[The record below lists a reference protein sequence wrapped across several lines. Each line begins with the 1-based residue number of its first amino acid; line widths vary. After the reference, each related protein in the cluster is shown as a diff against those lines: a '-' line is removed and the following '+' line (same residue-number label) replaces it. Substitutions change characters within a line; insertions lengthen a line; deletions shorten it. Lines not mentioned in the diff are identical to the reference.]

1 MSDLRGVS
9 RLAID
14 ATTAVTDL
22 VAAMH
27 HNIGRAPGIFGQ
39 PPQGRIQG
47 VTGLVYRSIR
57 GITGAVGG
65 SIDAILARL
74 SLTLEANASSEARD
88 AILAALNG
96 VLGDHLAATQNPLAV
111 TMRMRIGGKPVTLD
125 PGALQAAIG
134 EPAGKVL
141 LLVHGLC
148 MNGRQWLRNGHDHG
162 LVLAQKLGYTPIYL
176 EYNTG
181 LHVSTNGAALSA
193 MMDMLSRAWP
203 VPVTEVAILAH
214 SMGGLVARSAC
225 HQAEAAGHPWR
236 DRLRQLIFLGT
247 PHHGAPLERGGHWLD
262 IAFGMSPYTAPFAR
276 LGQVRSAGITDLRFG
291 NLLDSDWQDRDRFE
305 RSSDTRQPV
314 PLPRGV
320 DCYVI
325 GATTARHAESLKS
338 RMVGDGLVPL
348 ASALGRHDD
357 PARDLGVATHR
368 QWVAVRTNHLDL
380 LSRAKLCTTMR
391 HWLEASMLE

>member
-1 MSDLRGVS
+1 MLSKKTTGLVSDLRGLS

-22 VAAMH
+22 VEAMH
-27 HNIGRAPGIFGQ
+27 HNIGRAPGIFAQ
-39 PPQGRIQG
+39 PPQGRLQG

-65 SIDAILARL
+65 SIDAILSRL
-74 SLTLEANASSEARD
+74 SLTLEAKASSEARD

-96 VLGDHLAATQNPLAV
+96 VLGDHLAATQNPLAL
-111 TMRMRIGGKPVTLD
+111 TMRMRLGGKPVMLD
-125 PGALQAAIG
+125 PGALQAAIV
-134 EPAGKVL
+134 EPAGKIL

-148 MNGRQWLRNGHDHG
+148 MNGRQWRRNGHDHG
-162 LVLAQKLGYTPIYL
+162 RVLAQKLDYTPIYL
-176 EYNTG
+176 DYNTG
-181 LHVSTNGAALSA
+181 LHVSTNGAALSE
-193 MMDMLSRAWP
+193 MMDRLLCAWP

-225 HQAEAAGHPWR
+225 LQAEVAGHPWR
-236 DRLRQLIFLGT
+236 DCLRQLIFLGT

-262 IAFGMSPYTAPFAR
+262 LAFGMSPYTAPFAR

-291 NLLDSDWQDRDRFE
+291 NVLDSDWQHQDRFE

-320 DCYVI
+320 EVN
-325 GATTARHAESLKS
+325 L
-338 RMVGDGLVPL
+338 
-348 ASALGRHDD
+348 
-357 PARDLGVATHR
+357 
-368 QWVAVRTNHLDL
+368 
-380 LSRAKLCTTMR
+380 
-391 HWLEASMLE
+391 